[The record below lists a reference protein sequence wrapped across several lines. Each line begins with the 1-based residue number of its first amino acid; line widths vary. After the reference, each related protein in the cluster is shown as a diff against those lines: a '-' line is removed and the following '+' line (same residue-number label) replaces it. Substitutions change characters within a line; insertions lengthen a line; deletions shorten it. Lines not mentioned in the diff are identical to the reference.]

1 MPYGK
6 DPGVV
11 LDNVAIEL
19 VIHCSEARVKT
30 VERPV
35 EQVARRPIYVRTDY
49 SVIGVRTTI
58 MTAHDQLKWQLTFH
72 ASSIDIRTV
81 RRNFGINAIR
91 LGSDAH
97 KSTARIKLPGRNRRE
112 GKSERW
118 LICGAKPENRR
129 DRIAGTESRGDQA
142 WRILPHAIIFA
153 ERNPIVVEPDATA
166 EHRHT
171 VTIGVIREAEARTE
185 VLV

>member
-1 MPYGK
+1 
-6 DPGVV
+6 
-11 LDNVAIEL
+11 
-19 VIHCSEARVKT
+19 
-30 VERPV
+30 
-35 EQVARRPIYVRTDY
+35 
-49 SVIGVRTTI
+49 

-112 GKSERW
+112 GKSERS

-142 WRILPHAIIFA
+142 WRNFPHAIISA
-153 ERNPIVVEPDATA
+153 EPNPIVVDPDANAYISHNGTSA
-166 EHRHT
+166 AT
-171 VTIGVIREAEARTE
+171 G
-185 VLV
+185 